1 MMAFFYVS
9 KPQKRS
15 LNSLASPDLG
25 YRRVEEEVQEP
36 VSRDTSPVLGTLQL
50 EQVGRPPEESGREAL
65 ELHAHDL
72 VDGELAPQ
80 LHQLAHGLVLEGGDL
95 VLPAVDAGENVPG
108 QGLTLLDRR
117 LGVGRDSL
125 AILVHVG
132 RAVADS
138 PYVLPAWHTHVGVRL
153 GALVALLREVQILHL
168 HARAVAGGP
177 DDVLGLYLPAVVE
190 EHVVL

>member
-36 VSRDTSPVLGTLQL
+36 VRRDTSPVLGALQL
-50 EQVGRPPEESGREAL
+50 EQVGRPPEKGGGEAL

-72 VDGELAPQ
+72 VHGELASK
-80 LHQLAHGLVLEGGDL
+80 LHQLAHGLVLEGGKL
-95 VLPAVDAGENVPG
+95 VAPVDDGEDVLC
-108 QGLTLLDRR
+108 QGLALLNRR

-125 AILVHVG
+125 SVLIHVG
-132 RAVADS
+132 RTVADG
-138 PYVLPAWHTHVGVRL
+138 PHVIPARYAHIGVCL
-153 GALVALLREVQILHL
+153 
-168 HARAVAGGP
+168 
-177 DDVLGLYLPAVVE
+177 
-190 EHVVL
+190 